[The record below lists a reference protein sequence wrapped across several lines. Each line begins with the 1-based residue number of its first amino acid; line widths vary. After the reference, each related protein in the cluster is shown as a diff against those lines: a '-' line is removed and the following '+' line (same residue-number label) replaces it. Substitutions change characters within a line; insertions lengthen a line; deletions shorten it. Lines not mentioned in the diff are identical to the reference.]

1 MLTKREFSGLIIT
14 AIIVKM
20 FLAYPRRLVMISG
33 QAAWINVIYV
43 SIVAIILTI
52 LTNKIYCH
60 KKNVIEL
67 AQICGGKRLR
77 IAVGI
82 LVFLI
87 LLSSYV
93 SISRIFPESVKIIL
107 LPHSSART
115 ISVIFAI
122 TAGAGAWFGIKSISR
137 INYMF
142 LLIVTVLFML
152 FLLILIPYY
161 KTDNI
166 FPIFGNGL
174 SSIFISGFNSL
185 SLFSDVIVLNVLIAH
200 GQTLGEVKA
209 LNIRAIILSGIAAV
223 MLILAYNLC
232 YTYPI
237 SKDFLLPAYKLAR
250 MVKVSNFFS
259 RAEAFFEFIWSII
272 IFIYASIYV
281 YAMALVIEETFMLK
295 FLKPLIIPI
304 VFVGYIISR
313 LPDNLWSTV
322 FYDRVLELIKYPLVF
337 LLPIVFGLLTYRMG
351 EGKNADS

>member
-1 MLTKREFSGLIIT
+1 MLKKREFSGLIIT

-20 FLAYPRRLVMISG
+20 LLAYPRRLVMISG

-52 LTNKIYCH
+52 LTNKIYLH

-67 AQICGGKRLR
+67 AQICGGKSLR

-107 LPHSSART
+107 LPHSHAKT
-115 ISVIFAI
+115 ISIIFAI
-122 TAGAGAWFGIKSISR
+122 TAGAGAWCGIKSISR

-142 LLIVTVLFML
+142 LLIVTMLFTV

-161 KTDNI
+161 KTNNI
-166 FPIFGNGL
+166 FPIFGNGIK
-174 SSIFISGFNSL
+174 SIFISGFNSL

-209 LNIRAIILSGIAAV
+209 LNIRAITLSGVAATI
-223 MLILAYNLC
+223 LILAYNLC

-237 SKDFLLPAYKLAR
+237 SEDFLLPAYKLAR

-259 RAEAFFEFIWSII
+259 RAEAFFEFIWSIM
-272 IFIYASIYV
+272 IFIYASTYV
-281 YAMALVIEETFMLK
+281 YAMAFVLEETFMLK

-304 VFVGYIISR
+304 VFLGYIISR
-313 LPDNLWSTV
+313 LPDNLWNTM

-351 EGKNADS
+351 GGKNENG